1 MVTTSMSSTALSD
14 ALPPRRSVATASD
27 ESAPD
32 TSLTAAGMGA
42 VGALGVLFCG
52 TLEKRHPYTGAT
64 YPRYVVL
71 TASAIHWFKRPQH
84 QELFGEPRGTLW
96 LNWLRS
102 AEINGLERRE
112 LVLEFDSPSPLG
124 AIYSGQPSAIDRGGL
139 PRVQSAESLR
149 PPTSKYERF
158 LGKRRSFVA
167 PTAAAAIAWRA
178 AIELAMREA
187 RDEVADESARFAVS
201 IATAN
206 PSSIADYLNQEM
218 AVHMED
224 GYGDATFL
232 EALGRLIEEDD
243 EYALPPIAPL
253 RLHAATHSLD
263 QHSPVFH
270 AESRRRFRE
279 RSETKFVV
287 VATFRRLVVARDLIY
302 KVPSSSDLQFRAPTF
317 TITLD
322 DHDLDDEGLVL
333 ALSDGSSAA
342 FTLSAL
348 DDALIS
354 GVSERIA
361 TELTDPRNVN
371 HRQRAA
377 ADGGAHSPPRR
388 VFAIKITQEDNEPP
402 SLLEKFASSRKVNF
416 LVIFAALFSG
426 ILLLKETAL
435 FRSTFQLALCLAAC
449 VVPFN
454 SLLRR
459 KRRSMRCVV
468 EIIGERFNHVNS
480 AAVSGNTGDKGR
492 SGGLDV
498 SGGGVTPEGI
508 DPKFLSAT
516 KGDRAEAERRW
527 SQSIAWRRKL
537 RVDDILHE
545 RQPYFHLIKDAY
557 PHWLGGRSHKK
568 ELVYWERPGY
578 VDLEMLR
585 NSGVT
590 LDAMIRHYIF
600 ANEWTWRVL
609 SPASYGPESFQV
621 VVLDVAGVKLSDI
634 GGLRLDYL
642 KACAE
647 IAQLSYPDR
656 TSMYIVINAPGWL
669 PAAFRVVEPFLS
681 PETRR
686 RVCIKSAG
694 RPTTEKLLEVIP
706 SDHIP
711 EVYGGTFAPGQSI
724 DVARRRTPEEVAFKE
739 YVDNINNGAT
749 PD

>member
-1 MVTTSMSSTALSD
+1 MSSTVVTD
-14 ALPPRRSVATASD
+14 APPPRRSVATASD
-27 ESAPD
+27 ESAHD
-32 TSLTAAGMGA
+32 TLTAGGMGA

-64 YPRYVVL
+64 YPRFVVL

-84 QELFGEPRGTLW
+84 HELFGEPRGTLW
-96 LNWLRS
+96 LNWLRG
-102 AEINGLERRE
+102 AVINGHERRE

-149 PPTSKYERF
+149 APSSKYERF
-158 LGKRRSFVA
+158 LGKKRSFVA

-201 IATAN
+201 LATAN
-206 PSSIADYLNQEM
+206 PSSIADYLNQDM
-218 AVHMED
+218 AIHMED
-224 GYGDATFL
+224 GYGDAIFL

-253 RLHAATHSLD
+253 RLQSAPNSAD
-263 QHSPVFH
+263 QHSPVMYS
-270 AESRRRFRE
+270 ESRRRYRE
-279 RSETKFVV
+279 RSETKFVT

-302 KVPSSSDLQFRAPTF
+302 KVPSSSELHFRAPTF

-322 DHDLDDEGLVL
+322 DYYDLDDEGLVL

-342 FTLSAL
+342 FSLSAL
-348 DDALIS
+348 DDAL
-354 GVSERIA
+354 VSDARRRITA
-361 TELTDPRNVN
+361 ELTDPRIIN
-371 HRQRAA
+371 HRQSAA
-377 ADGGAHSPPRR
+377 SEAGAYSPPRR
-388 VFAIKITQEDNEPP
+388 VFAIKITHDDSEQL
-402 SLLEKFASSRKVNF
+402 SQLEKIASSRNVAF
-416 LVIFAALFSG
+416 LVIFAASLAGHF
-426 ILLLKETAL
+426 LLKHTAN
-435 FRSTFQLALCLAAC
+435 FWTTFQLVLCLAAC
-449 VVPFN
+449 LAPFN

-459 KRRSMRCVV
+459 KRRSVPCVV
-468 EIIGERFNHVNS
+468 EIIGERFNHANS
-480 AAVSGNTGDKGR
+480 AAMSGTTGDKSRAG
-492 SGGLDV
+492 SLDAT
-498 SGGGVTPEGI
+498 GGGVTPEAI

-516 KGDRAEAERRW
+516 KGDRVEAERRW

-557 PHWLGGRSHKK
+557 PHWLGGRSRKN

-578 VDLEMLR
+578 VDLEKLR

-590 LDAMIRHYIF
+590 LEAMIRHYIF

-621 VVLDVAGVKLSDI
+621 VVLDVAGIRLSDVT
-634 GGLRLDYL
+634 GLRLEYF
-642 KACAE
+642 KTCAE

-669 PAAFRVVEPFLS
+669 PAAYRVVEPFLS

-724 DVARRRTPEEVAFKE
+724 DVARRRTPEEVKFNK
-739 YVDNINNGAT
+739 YVDNINNGVT
-749 PD
+749 PE